1 MHSREKS
8 MPLCP
13 AEVDAEAEAWERPM
27 QACEWWICY

>member
-8 MPLCP
+8 MPLP